1 MTHKLILLSSLFLC
15 ASLLKLSAQNTEDL
29 GRTQPFLV
37 GFKGSI
43 YDFKVATDAEGFI
56 QAQKMRYTPEIEKT
70 KPIGYV
76 YAQKLFITERE
87 LSTPFPGVPKGK
99 EVFAIIYTGRFEV
112 KSSGL
117 YDFLL
122 QSDDGSR
129 LWIDST
135 EVIERDGLRQFREIK
150 QGKIQLKAGFHQ
162 IKVWYF
168 QGFPN
173 RMGLILMHKKAEETA
188 FKPFDFKP
196 MEDEAKQYIQ
206 MEGETMK
213 IRFAEKFSFETGAHE
228 LKPEADSILAN
239 VIRILNYNPGLKCRI
254 EGHTDNVGSAKDN
267 QVLAQNRAE
276 AVANALKALGLPETV
291 KVSVQ
296 SFGLSKPIAPN
307 ASEAGRAQNR
317 RVDVVMEW

>member
-1 MTHKLILLSSLFLC
+1 MTHKLILSGLLICSSLF
-15 ASLLKLSAQNTEDL
+15 SLSAQGAEDL
-29 GRTQPFLV
+29 GRTTPFLV

-43 YDFKVATDAEGFI
+43 YDFRVATDAEGFI
-56 QAQKMRYTPEIEKT
+56 QAQKMRYTPDIEQT
-70 KPIGYV
+70 QPIGYV
-76 YAQKLFITERE
+76 YAQKLFITER
-87 LSTPFPGVPKGK
+87 LLDMPFPGVPKGK

-112 KSSGL
+112 KNSGL
-117 YDFLL
+117 YEFLL
-122 QSDDGSR
+122 QSDDGFR

-150 QGKIQLKAGFHQ
+150 QGKIQLKTGFHQ

-173 RMGLILMHKKAEETA
+173 RMGLVLMYKKAEEKA
-188 FKPFDFKP
+188 FQPFDFKP

-213 IRFAEKFSFETGAHE
+213 IRFAEKFSFETGE
-228 LKPEADSILAN
+228 FILKPEADSILAN

-254 EGHTDNVGSAKDN
+254 EGHTDNVGSSKDN

-276 AVANALKALGLPETV
+276 AVAKALKVQGLPESV
-291 KVSVQ
+291 MVLVQ

-307 ASEAGRAQNR
+307 TSEAGRAQNR